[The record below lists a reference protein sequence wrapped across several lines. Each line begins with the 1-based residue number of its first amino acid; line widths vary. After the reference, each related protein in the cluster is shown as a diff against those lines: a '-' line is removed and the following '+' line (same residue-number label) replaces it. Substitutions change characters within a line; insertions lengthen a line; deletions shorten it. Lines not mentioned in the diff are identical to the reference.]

1 MAQGRAKQLRHAAT
15 KPFARSSVARPKR
28 SRGTGAAY
36 VYDSLKAQ
44 ILDLELKPGTLLDE
58 TVVSRRF
65 GVSRSPVREALIRL
79 STEGLVQTLR
89 NRTSIVAQF
98 DVSMLPAYFDATQLL
113 YRLSARLAAANVT
126 SPQVERFWH
135 IVRDHE
141 DALHR
146 ADMKS
151 MICLNHDF
159 HTAIAEISGNPF
171 IVNWMSG
178 LLDQGQ
184 RILRLYA
191 RNLGDNLPDTGTEA
205 PSRDGQGYRRRGRRQ
220 GGAGGQSRR
229 PGSDRRIQPQPLEPA
244 RRLAAP
250 GSETAIERRGR
261 LMRAEPLSGE
271 VFVHAEYTIDSP
283 MGGAQP

>member
-191 RNLGDNLPDTGTEA
+191 RNLGDNLPDTVLKPHREMVKAIAAGDADKAEQEGRA
-205 PSRDGQGYRRRGRRQ
+205 DAQVLIDEFSRNLLNRPAAWLPLEVRRR
-220 GGAGGQSRR
+220 S
-229 PGSDRRIQPQPLEPA
+229 
-244 RRLAAP
+244 
-250 GSETAIERRGR
+250 
-261 LMRAEPLSGE
+261 SGE
-271 VFVHAEYTIDSP
+271 A
-283 MGGAQP
+283 G